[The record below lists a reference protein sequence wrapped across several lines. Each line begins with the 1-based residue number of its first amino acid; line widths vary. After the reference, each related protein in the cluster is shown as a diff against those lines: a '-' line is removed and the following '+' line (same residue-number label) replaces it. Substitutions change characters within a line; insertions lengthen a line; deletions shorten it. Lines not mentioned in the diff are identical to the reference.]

1 MKPQMCKWLRY
12 HAASEVMQP
21 PPAELREL
29 QLACKEVG
37 PKLLYVQEGTV
48 SEDGKIK
55 CCVDWVSDHLQLLKG
70 WKEYCTIWILLGMI
84 EYVW

>member
-1 MKPQMCKWLRY
+1 MCKWLRY
-12 HAASEVMQP
+12 HAASEVMQQ

-48 SEDGKIK
+48 PEDGKIK
-55 CCVDWVSDHLQLLKG
+55 CCVDRVRDYLQLLKG
-70 WKEYCTIWILLGMI
+70 RSRSCDMVLLI
-84 EYVW
+84 DFCSHP